1 MNTWFS
7 NLEIIQIDGLLYM
20 QYCNLAYDDYI
31 ILKSWNYTNWRI
43 IVYVILELSI
53 WWIHDSQIL
62 KLYKL
67 MVYYIC
73 NIVT

>member
-7 NLEIIQIDGLLYM
+7 NLEIIEIDGLLYM
-20 QYCNLAYDDYI
+20 KYCNLAYDEYM
-31 ILKSWNYTNWRI
+31 ILKSWNYTNCWF
-43 IVYVILELSI
+43 IVYVIFQLSL

-67 MVYYIC
+67 VVYCIY